1 MMAIL
6 RSEEIYTYRNN
17 ISVPTRIPSIQ
28 YIIRYWL
35 LVEHMKSWDKESK
48 ISFSDAISCISASH

>member
-17 ISVPTRIPSIQ
+17 VSVPTRIPPIQ
-28 YIIRYWL
+28 YIIRYRA

-48 ISFSDAISCISASH
+48 ISFSDAISCTFSSH